1 MFKTIKWNTGS
12 AATRFRHTRK
22 KKKGIR
28 LQAFKRVGRP
38 PLKNQGSSARV
49 DSPQAIGYYKIMN
62 KKKYYYLDTINFE
75 LIAQEKNKAI
85 NLNSSVLSDATL
97 KKVLDDIEKNLKKTN
112 KELM

>member
-1 MFKTIKWNTGS
+1 
-12 AATRFRHTRK
+12 
-22 KKKGIR
+22 
-28 LQAFKRVGRP
+28 
-38 PLKNQGSSARV
+38 
-49 DSPQAIGYYKIMN
+49 MN

-97 KKVLDDIEKNLKKTN
+97 KKVLDDIENHLKKTN